1 MNNKT
6 IKICDEWESQ
16 YFVDSSKMA
25 NLCPECSHWLY
36 GYENCPHKF
45 ENGRCIYCYWNGNKS
60 LFLKNKFLKVVKK

>member
-6 IKICDEWESQ
+6 IKICDECESQ
-16 YFVDSSKMA
+16 YFAERSKMN

-45 ENGRCIYCYWNGNKS
+45 ENGRCIYCYWNGNSS
-60 LFLKNKFLKVVKK
+60 LFLKNNFLKVVKK